1 MPATTVRALSNRR
14 QKEQEHVL
22 GIEIRFV
29 TDLEAKKIVADD
41 TFTVLNNVHVDV
53 DSVIEGDTYAS
64 NRQKIDSPLCTRHH
78 TEEPLD
84 VYEG

>member
-14 QKEQEHVL
+14 RKEQGHVL

-29 TDLEAKKIVADD
+29 TDLEPKKIVADD

-53 DSVIEGDTYAS
+53 DSVIEGNT
-64 NRQKIDSPLCTRHH
+64 
-78 TEEPLD
+78 
-84 VYEG
+84 